1 MSESRRERREAE
13 RGSKRRRISLGRPEA
28 AEQESARPKPAEQAA
43 AAQASEDRASEA
55 SVPAPAVTAA
65 EEPAVVAPAAGD
77 AADQAPSSKEES
89 GKPESGKGEPAK
101 PESGKGEHAKESASA
116 NKAAPKAAA
125 RASTPDSRAAAREA
139 KPAGGRPKKEHT
151 PGRKALGVVGSVAVL
166 CLGAAA
172 IAAGSLFPPELPAQ
186 GATTELT
193 TLPAGD
199 SLATCPASVR
209 LLKGAG
215 NGTDPEFAPASKD
228 AKSLVRAAALSDSAG
243 RIPGAQLLEANG
255 SAGQQLAPRL
265 AEAEAATL
273 TGAAKDGTSQRKGVV
288 SGGVS
293 HDAPLSLRAQPLGGV
308 QSLSAAARYYTA
320 KDGDL
325 AGLAAAPCT
334 VPGSEAWITGAATTG
349 GTTSILHLVNSS
361 TSVSQVRIDL
371 RGAGGMIPAPNLE
384 SVAIA
389 PGESKSLVLAAY
401 APNEKSL
408 SLKVVASGGRVNASI
423 QQSTLRGL
431 VPGGVDYLVA
441 GTPAANSQ
449 VIPGVVLL
457 DPKRAGEL
465 AGSAATADAVPELHV
480 AATSAEGATVKIR
493 IMGAAGE
500 VAVPGGGELVV
511 ASNATARLPL
521 TGLPAGAYTV
531 VVQGDSAVSAA
542 VKLVRG
548 TKSAE
553 PMDQAWAPGAARIG
567 SEHLVVMPESGNA
580 KLVLNAPAES
590 STVTLRPLG
599 RNGALGAE
607 RKIELSGS
615 KTVVLAVRDLGAD
628 VAAVM
633 LSANGAPSY
642 AATVVEEGAA
652 GIAVL
657 PLGEAP
663 VGREGVQVQLR
674 H

>member
-13 RGSKRRRISLGRPEA
+13 RGSARRRSSLG
-28 AEQESARPKPAEQAA
+28 KPGA
-43 AAQASEDRASEA
+43 
-55 SVPAPAVTAA
+55 
-65 EEPAVVAPAAGD
+65 
-77 AADQAPSSKEES
+77 
-89 GKPESGKGEPAK
+89 GKPEAGAPVPADPSAKEPTPQDRAPAGPAGASAAADEVADREPGRSGGPAEPAAPKPGPGAGEPAEA
-101 PESGKGEHAKESASA
+101 PSAAPTAPSASPDQSKPA
-116 NKAAPKAAA
+116 ASAAPAKPGA
-125 RASTPDSRAAAREA
+125 RA
-139 KPAGGRPKKEHT
+139 GRR
-151 PGRKALGVVGSVAVL
+151 GRKALGVAGSVAVL

-199 SLATCPASVR
+199 SLASCPASVR

-215 NGTDPEFAPASKD
+215 SGTDPEFAPASKD
-228 AKSLVRAAALSDSAG
+228 AKSLVRAAALSDTSG
-243 RIPGAQLLEANG
+243 RISGAQLVEANG
-255 SAGQQLAPRL
+255 TAATQLSPRL
-265 AEAEAATL
+265 DDAEAATL
-273 TGAAKDGTSQRKGVV
+273 SGAAKDGTSQRRGVV
-288 SGGVS
+288 GGGVS
-293 HDAPLSLRAQPLGGV
+293 HDAPLGLRTQPLGGV
-308 QSLSAAARYYTA
+308 QSLSSASRFYAAT
-320 KDGDL
+320 DGDL

-334 VPGSEAWITGAATTG
+334 APAAESWITGASTTG
-349 GTTSILHLVNSS
+349 GTTSVLHLVNSS
-361 TSVSQVRIDL
+361 SSVSQVRIDL
-371 RGAGGMIPAPNLE
+371 RGAGGMIAAPNLE

-441 GTPAANSQ
+441 GTPAANHQ
-449 VIPGVVLL
+449 VIPGVLL
-457 DPKRAGEL
+457 MDPRQAGEL

-480 AATSAEGATVKIR
+480 AATAAEGATVKVR
-493 IMGAAGE
+493 LLGASGE

-531 VVQGDSAVSAA
+531 VLESDSAVSAA
-542 VKLVRG
+542 VRMVRG
-548 TKSAE
+548 TKAAE
-553 PMDQAWAPGAARIG
+553 PMDQAWAAGADRIG
-567 SEHLVVMPESGNA
+567 SEHLVVLPESGTA
-580 KLVLNAPAES
+580 KLVLNAPVDS
-590 STVTLRPLG
+590 STVTLRPLRKDG
-599 RNGALGAE
+599 TLGAE
-607 RKIELSGS
+607 RKIELAGS
-615 KTVVLAVRDLGAD
+615 KTVALAASELGPD

-633 LSANGAPSY
+633 LSASGAPSY
-642 AATVVEEGAA
+642 AATTIEEGAT

-657 PLGEAP
+657 PLGDAP
-663 VGREGVQVQLR
+663 MGREGVQVQLR

>member
-1 MSESRRERREAE
+1 M
-13 RGSKRRRISLGRPEA
+13 
-28 AEQESARPKPAEQAA
+28 
-43 AAQASEDRASEA
+43 
-55 SVPAPAVTAA
+55 
-65 EEPAVVAPAAGD
+65 
-77 AADQAPSSKEES
+77 
-89 GKPESGKGEPAK
+89 
-101 PESGKGEHAKESASA
+101 
-116 NKAAPKAAA
+116 
-125 RASTPDSRAAAREA
+125 
-139 KPAGGRPKKEHT
+139 
-151 PGRKALGVVGSVAVL
+151 L

-265 AEAEAATL
+265 DEAEAATL

-308 QSLSAAARYYTA
+308 QSLAAAARYYTA

-334 VPGSEAWITGAATTG
+334 APGSESWITGAATTG

-457 DPKRAGEL
+457 DPKLAGEL

-493 IMGAAGE
+493 VLGAAGE

-531 VVQGDSAVSAA
+531 VVRGRFGGERGGEAGARNQG
-542 VKLVRG
+542 RG
-548 TKSAE
+548 THGPGLGARRGTDRQRTPGGHAGIRQREAGAQRAGGKLHGHSPAAGQGRGTGRGAE
-553 PMDQAWAPGAARIG
+553 DR
-567 SEHLVVMPESGNA
+567 
-580 KLVLNAPAES
+580 
-590 STVTLRPLG
+590 
-599 RNGALGAE
+599 ALGFQD
-607 RKIELSGS
+607 R
-615 KTVVLAVRDLGAD
+615 GACRPATWGPTWQPWCSRP
-628 VAAVM
+628 AAPRATRQRSSRRAQ
-633 LSANGAPSY
+633 SALPW
-642 AATVVEEGAA
+642 
-652 GIAVL
+652 L

>member
-1 MSESRRERREAE
+1 M
-13 RGSKRRRISLGRPEA
+13 
-28 AEQESARPKPAEQAA
+28 
-43 AAQASEDRASEA
+43 
-55 SVPAPAVTAA
+55 
-65 EEPAVVAPAAGD
+65 
-77 AADQAPSSKEES
+77 
-89 GKPESGKGEPAK
+89 
-101 PESGKGEHAKESASA
+101 
-116 NKAAPKAAA
+116 
-125 RASTPDSRAAAREA
+125 
-139 KPAGGRPKKEHT
+139 
-151 PGRKALGVVGSVAVL
+151 L

-265 AEAEAATL
+265 DEAEAATL

-288 SGGVS
+288 RGGVS
-293 HDAPLSLRAQPLGGV
+293 HDAPLSLRTQPLGGV
-308 QSLSAAARYYTA
+308 QSLAAAARYYTA

-334 VPGSEAWITGAATTG
+334 APGSESWITGAATTG

-457 DPKRAGEL
+457 DPKLAGEL

-493 IMGAAGE
+493 VLGAAGE

-531 VVQGDSAVSAA
+531 VVEGDSAVSAA

-548 TKSAE
+548 TKAAE

-567 SEHLVVMPESGNA
+567 SEHLVVLPEFGNA

-599 RNGALGAE
+599 KERGTGRGEEDRALGLQD
-607 RKIELSGS
+607 R
-615 KTVVLAVRDLGAD
+615 GACRPATWGPTWQPWCSRP
-628 VAAVM
+628 AAPRATRQRSSRRAQPA
-633 LSANGAPSY
+633 LPCSAGRSPGG
-642 AATVVEEGAA
+642 TRGRPGAA
-652 GIAVL
+652 A
-657 PLGEAP
+657 PLTGLRQRVRGPSPRTRCPIRGSRGRCPAGPWPTARP
-663 VGREGVQVQLR
+663 VARRPPCARTRPTRRGPGRPARWGAGTR
-674 H
+674 